1 MKKIISY
8 FKEFF
13 KDSFSWRNFV
23 LLALYTIFWIVWE
36 YKYDLTDKYLEP
48 YDNTTQGLLRYFLF
62 YSIVYIP
69 VLWLC
74 LGKYSRVQKIKLMQK
89 GALLIVAMLFVFSYR
104 SSSFHLKN
112 IARDWLYDS
121 KDFYFYYRT
130 IAQCIQAGLIFIPI
144 FIVWSWHNKQMNLS
158 LQGFKRS
165 NIRPYFYLLMGML
178 PLLAWASFQQDFLQ
192 TYPIYI
198 RYLRLEGVSELPYFK
213 VLVFELAY
221 GIDFVAT
228 EYFFR
233 GFLIIALG
241 SIFGRAII
249 LPMAVFYVTIHF
261 GKPLGETISSFFG
274 GFILGVIAYE
284 TKSIY
289 GGIMIHLGIAWLM
302 ELGGSFGKVMVG
314 N

>member
-8 FKEFF
+8 FTGFF
-13 KDSFSWRNFV
+13 RDSFSWKNFV
-23 LLALYTIFWIVWE
+23 LLALYTTFWIVWE
-36 YKYDLTDKYLEP
+36 YKYDLTEKYLEP
-48 YDNTTQGLLRYFLF
+48 YDNTPQGLIRYFLF

-74 LGKYSRVQKIKLMQK
+74 LSKYSRVQKIKLMQK
-89 GALLIVAMLFVFSYR
+89 GAFLIVTMLFVFSYR

-112 IARDWLYDS
+112 IAKEWLYGS
-121 KDFYFYYRT
+121 SDFYFYYRT
-130 IAQCIQAGLIFIPI
+130 IAQCIQAGLIFIPV

-158 LQGFKRS
+158 LQGFKKS

-198 RYLRLEGVSELPYFK
+198 RYLRLEGVSELPFFK

-233 GFLIIALG
+233 GFLIIGLG
-241 SIFGRAII
+241 TIFGRAVI

-274 GFILGVIAYE
+274 GFILGIIAYE

-302 ELGGSFGKVMVG
+302 EIGGSFGKVMVG